1 MARGHEEADDTSK
14 RERRRGANE
23 CEMSEHILVVS
34 LFARSRGKGHARRP
48 AEWVSLQRYKEYRRI
63 RTRCYLLRSKCDS
76 EMVAARL
83 ESKQY

>member
-34 LFARSRGKGHARRP
+34 LFARSRGKGHARVRQMGQFT
-48 AEWVSLQRYKEYRRI
+48 EVQRVQEDGPV
-63 RTRCYLLRSKCDS
+63 LF
-76 EMVAARL
+76 AA
-83 ESKQY
+83 

>member
-34 LFARSRGKGHARRP
+34 LFARSRGKARQTSGRMGQFT
-48 AEWVSLQRYKEYRRI
+48 EVQRVQED
-63 RTRCYLLRSKCDS
+63 TDQMLF
-76 EMVAARL
+76 AA
-83 ESKQY
+83 